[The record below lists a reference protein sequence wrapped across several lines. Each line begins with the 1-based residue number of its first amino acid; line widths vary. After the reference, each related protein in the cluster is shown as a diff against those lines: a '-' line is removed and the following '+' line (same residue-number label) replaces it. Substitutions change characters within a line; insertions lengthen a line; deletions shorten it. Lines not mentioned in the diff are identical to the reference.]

1 MNIFKTKNDVIPY
14 TINKAF
20 AGSLCISVEGNEVVV
35 NAPWYVSRKYI
46 QDVINEKKQWIISK
60 IKEYNKPQVLD
71 KGNINLL
78 GNIYN
83 IYLVYNN
90 TKNPV
95 INLEDNYINIVLP
108 NKYKK
113 IDVSYII
120 ELLVDKLYYR
130 VTNEYIEKA
139 MEKTRLLLGI
149 APDDYSVDVLEN
161 NVLSKY
167 SDKTQ
172 SIVFN
177 SKICTYSKEII
188 DYIVLHEFCHL
199 KYKSHCKSFWKMVE
213 KYCPNYKKYENI
225 LQIKKY

>member
-1 MNIFKTKNDVIPY
+1 MNRFKTKSDVIPY

-113 IDVSYII
+113 IDISYII

-199 KYKSHCKSFWKMVE
+199 KYKSHCKSFWKMIE
-213 KYCPNYKKYENI
+213 KYCPNYKNYENI
-225 LQIKKY
+225 LQTKKY